1 MENTA
6 LSKVS
11 NTNWKEIGITAGI
24 VLVVGFV
31 ATLGAIY
38 ASKGID
44 KVLAKKASSKESDST
59 KKA

>member
-6 LSKVS
+6 IS

-31 ATLGAIY
+31 AALGAIY
-38 ASKGID
+38 AHKGIE
-44 KVLAKKASSKESDST
+44 KMASKKSSSKETDSP
-59 KKA
+59 KKV

>member
-6 LSKVS
+6 AS

-31 ATLGAIY
+31 ASLAAIY
-38 ASKGID
+38 AHSSIQKMA
-44 KVLAKKASSKESDST
+44 AKKSSSKETDP
-59 KKA
+59 KKV

>member
-6 LSKVS
+6 MS

-38 ASKGID
+38 AHESIK
-44 KVLAKKASSKESDST
+44 KMTAKKPSSKEADPI
-59 KKA
+59 KKV

>member
-6 LSKVS
+6 IS

-31 ATLGAIY
+31 AALGAIY
-38 ASKGID
+38 AHETIK
-44 KVLAKKASSKESDST
+44 KMAAKKSSSKETDP
-59 KKA
+59 KKV

>member
-1 MENTA
+1 MESNA
-6 LSKVS
+6 VS

-44 KVLAKKASSKESDST
+44 KVLAKKSSSKESET

>member
-1 MENTA
+1 MESNA
-6 LSKVS
+6 VS

-38 ASKGID
+38 TAKGID
-44 KVLAKKASSKESDST
+44 KALAKKASSKESDT

>member
-6 LSKVS
+6 IS

-31 ATLGAIY
+31 ATLGALY
-38 ASKGID
+38 AHETIK
-44 KVLAKKASSKESDST
+44 KMAAKKSSSKETDSP
-59 KKA
+59 KKV

>member
-1 MENTA
+1 MESNA
-6 LSKVS
+6 VS

-31 ATLGAIY
+31 ATLGALY
-38 ASKGID
+38 AHEGI
-44 KVLAKKASSKESDST
+44 KKIAAKKSSSKEADS

>member
-6 LSKVS
+6 VS

-38 ASKGID
+38 ASKAID
-44 KVLAKKASSKESDST
+44 KALAKKSSSKESDP

>member
-1 MENTA
+1 ME
-6 LSKVS
+6 SKAVS

-44 KVLAKKASSKESDST
+44 KALAKKSSKENDST

>member
-1 MENTA
+1 MENSA
-6 LSKVS
+6 S

-38 ASKGID
+38 AHEAIK
-44 KVLAKKASSKESDST
+44 KMTAKKSSSKESDPT

>member
-6 LSKVS
+6 VS

-44 KVLAKKASSKESDST
+44 KALAKKTSSKESDST

>member
-6 LSKVS
+6 VS

-38 ASKGID
+38 AHDAISKMA
-44 KVLAKKASSKESDST
+44 AKKSSSKESDS

>member
-1 MENTA
+1 MENSA
-6 LSKVS
+6 S

-38 ASKGID
+38 AHEAIKKIA
-44 KVLAKKASSKESDST
+44 AKKSSSKESDPT

>member
-1 MENTA
+1 MESNA
-6 LSKVS
+6 VS

-38 ASKGID
+38 ASRGID
-44 KVLAKKASSKESDST
+44 KALAKKSSSKEKSDSE

>member
-6 LSKVS
+6 IS

-31 ATLGAIY
+31 SALGAIY
-38 ASKGID
+38 AHETIK
-44 KVLAKKASSKESDST
+44 KMAAKKSSSKEIDP
-59 KKA
+59 KKV

>member
-1 MENTA
+1 ME
-6 LSKVS
+6 SKAVS

-44 KVLAKKASSKESDST
+44 KVLAKKSSKESDST

>member
-1 MENTA
+1 MESNA
-6 LSKVS
+6 VS

-38 ASKGID
+38 ASRGID
-44 KVLAKKASSKESDST
+44 KALAKKSSSKEKNDSE

>member
-6 LSKVS
+6 VS

-38 ASKGID
+38 AHEGI
-44 KVLAKKASSKESDST
+44 KKMAEKKSSSKENDST

>member
-6 LSKVS
+6 VS

-31 ATLGAIY
+31 ATLGALYSHEAINKM
-38 ASKGID
+38 A
-44 KVLAKKASSKESDST
+44 AKKASSKESDSG